1 MNLENKRRQLELSRV
16 SLAKE
21 EMLFKIEEMKEEIK
35 RLDGFVVIQ
44 EEKIK
49 SLNSEI
55 NNKEVK

>member
-35 RLDGFVVIQ
+35 RLEGFVVIQ